1 VTRAALYVRV
11 SGPGQDLD
19 TQEADL
25 RRYAQSQAWDPCE
38 TFRES
43 ISGTG
48 AKVRPEFDRLKL
60 AMVNGAFDVVL
71 VTKLDRIARSVSDAL
86 LFFEMAEA
94 TKVRVVATTQQ
105 IDTATP
111 AGRLTR
117 TILAG
122 VAEFE
127 GELIRERTRAAMA
140 AIKEGRKRTRTGQRL
155 GRPRRVFPEVV
166 AQARTLRESGHTWPQ
181 IAQLVGL
188 KAETIRRAVWVQ
200 RVRPGAVVNPQL
212 RETVVS
218 QGGNLA
224 RQ

>member
-1 VTRAALYVRV
+1 
-11 SGPGQDLD
+11 LD

-25 RRYAQSQAWDPCE
+25 RRYAETQSWDQCE
-38 TFRES
+38 SFRES

-48 AKVRPEFDRLKL
+48 TKTRPEFDRLR
-60 AMVNGAFDVVL
+60 ASIAAGAVDVVL
-71 VTKLDRIARSVSDAL
+71 VTRLDRIARSVPDAL
-86 LFFEMAEA
+86 AFFGLAEA
-94 TKVRVVATTQQ
+94 HNVRVIATTQQ
-105 IDTATP
+105 IDTDTP

-140 AIKEGRKRTRTGQRL
+140 AIREGRKQTRTGQSP

-166 AQARTLRESGHTWPQ
+166 AQARTLRENGHSWPQ

-200 RVRPGAVVNPQL
+200 RVRRGAVVNPHSG
-212 RETVVS
+212 EMVVS
-218 QGGNLA
+218 PGGDLA